1 MEYKWLFQRGT
12 NLINYWILRG
22 LLPGVEHG
30 SKMALVHK
38 EISGEYDDES

>member
-1 MEYKWLFQRGT
+1 MAISKGKK
-12 NLINYWILRG
+12 LINYWILREF
-22 LLPGVEHG
+22 LPGVEHG